1 MILLSYNCRGLAS
14 PHKKSSIKR
23 MITLLGPQ
31 IILLQETM
39 GPRDLVKEV
48 LEHWLPGWAFETV
61 DAAGRS
67 GGLAIGW
74 LTYQIRCENIWGF
87 LVGLGIESYSRD
99 TDRVFSV
106 VNIYGP
112 YQDRL
117 PFWSLWSLSKIYSL
131 FLPSRRLKPEI
142 HDGSFPDSSSGN
154 FRRNQVSGLLH
165 KTKWI

>member
-23 MITLLGPQ
+23 MIALLGPQ

-39 GPRDLVKEV
+39 VPRDLVKEV
-48 LEHWLPGWAFETV
+48 LESWLPGWVFEAV
-61 DAAGRS
+61 DAVGRS

-74 LTYQIRCENIWGF
+74 LTSQIRCESIWGF
-87 LVGLGIESYSRD
+87 HVGIGIEVYSRD
-99 TDRVFSV
+99 IDIVFFV

-117 PFWSLWSLSKIYSL
+117 P
-131 FLPSRRLKPEI
+131 
-142 HDGSFPDSSSGN
+142 
-154 FRRNQVSGLLH
+154 V
-165 KTKWI
+165 